1 MINPTRFFVILANVY
16 KKKSFMKNHRLS
28 VCCFFLMVSLV
39 PVFCISCQKRYTTVL
54 SDNKLV
60 PIESSGKAVNQFV
73 LYCSMGHDRST
84 CHGCVMIDGVIHHI
98 DCQGGGS
105 KCRKASSVSLTS
117 TDSSLCATT
126 VDTFGLTDLDVLNM
140 PSRSF
145 ALEIDEGV
153 YSYLNIPAQLV
164 YRDSATLQFTFTG
177 LSFTGRPL
185 YGNN

>member
-1 MINPTRFFVILANVY
+1 M
-16 KKKSFMKNHRLS
+16 
-28 VCCFFLMVSLV
+28 
-39 PVFCISCQKRYTTVL
+39 
-54 SDNKLV
+54 
-60 PIESSGKAVNQFV
+60 
-73 LYCSMGHDRST
+73 
-84 CHGCVMIDGVIHHI
+84 
-98 DCQGGGS
+98 
-105 KCRKASSVSLTS
+105 
-117 TDSSLCATT
+117 
-126 VDTFGLTDLDVLNM
+126 DTFGLTDLDVLNM